1 MRIAIV
7 GSGVSG
13 LVAAHRLS
21 ARNDVTLFEAAD
33 TPGGHAHTVPVE
45 TPAGSV
51 GVDVGFMVF
60 NHDTYPLF
68 TSLLDELGVSSR
80 ATSMTFSVREDR
92 TGREWRGASPRFWAD
107 MIRFNR
113 ASRELLSGEAD
124 PDYALGDF
132 LKKTGISAGFRDD
145 LIVPMGSAVW
155 SADPEMFTEM
165 PAHTFVQFFANHRA
179 LHLRRPQWR
188 TVVGGSRSYVDA
200 ISARLGSRL
209 RTSCPIA
216 SISRDDDG
224 VELVDHRGRREFFD
238 VVVMATHSDQA
249 LDLLVDA
256 EPVEKEVLGD
266 IRYQTSR
273 AVLHTDGTHLP
284 RSRRLRAAWNFHV
297 PERPAA
303 GPTVTYDLKALQGL
317 PIDGEML
324 LSLNREVD
332 PAKSLQE
339 FDFAHP
345 VFDRAAISAQRRK
358 PEIQGVNRTWY
369 CGAYWG
375 YGFHEDGIR
384 SAADV
389 CADLERLG

>member
-1 MRIAIV
+1 MRIAVV

-21 ARNDVTLFEAAD
+21 TWSDVVLFEAAD

-45 TPAGSV
+45 TPTGSV

-80 ATSMTFSVREDR
+80 ATSMTFSVSEEN

-113 ASRELLSGEAD
+113 ASKELLSSEAD
-124 PDYALGDF
+124 PAYPLGDF
-132 LKKTGISAGFRDD
+132 LNESGISAAFRDD

-155 SADPEMFTEM
+155 SADPQMFTEM

-179 LHLRRPQWR
+179 LSVRRPRWR
-188 TVVGGSRSYVDA
+188 TVVGGSRSYVEA
-200 ISARLGSRL
+200 ISSRLGDRL
-209 RTSCPIA
+209 RTSCPIE
-216 SISRDDDG
+216 SISRDDNG
-224 VELVDHRGRREFFD
+224 VEVVHQSGLRELFD
-238 VVVMATHSDQA
+238 AVVLATHSDQS
-249 LDLLVDA
+249 LELLVDA

-266 IRYQTSR
+266 IRYQASR
-273 AVLHTDGTHLP
+273 AVLHTDDTLLP

-297 PERPAA
+297 PEQSAS

-317 PIDGEML
+317 PVEGEML
-324 LSLNREVD
+324 LSLNREVN

-339 FDFAHP
+339 FEFAHP
-345 VFDRAAISAQRRK
+345 VFDAAAISAQRRK
-358 PEIQGVNRTWY
+358 PEIQGLRRTWY

-384 SAADV
+384 SAVDV
-389 CADLERLG
+389 CEDLERLR